1 MKKRILLILFLF
13 FLIFSVNIYFAFAK
27 DYSIPSVK
35 IDVTLNKDGSAYFV
49 EERTYSFQGS
59 FSFGYYDL
67 PKVGYESLDEFLIYE
82 GDILYKKE
90 ITKNPFTYYI
100 EDNGNSYRINFFYT
114 ATDENKTFKFI
125 YKLGGVTKVYED
137 YGEFYWKLQGE
148 GWDKSIGVFES
159 TIKLL
164 TPVQKDEYF
173 IWAHGPLWG
182 KIEKIDE
189 KTIYLKVTDVPAN
202 TFVEARILIPSS
214 YFTEAKKLSGTIK
227 DKVIKEEMKW
237 ARDANLK
244 RITSTIFFYLPIFIF
259 ILFIFYIVYQYF
271 KYGKEYKVPKNYDYI
286 REPPSDIKPAVL
298 GHLLTFGS
306 FNETFLKA
314 TMMDLIHRGVIEI
327 EKDPNSRN
335 DYTLILKKDKEEL
348 QGFEKTLVEKI
359 LFDEKDSFNIKELNK
374 KIQRRHEH
382 YYYIFED
389 FKNEIIEEA
398 KNYDFFDKVS
408 EGKSNLATGLGCL
421 IPVFG
426 ITLFIFTRNFLY
438 LLSIILSPIY
448 LIVGANAL
456 KRRSYKGK
464 EEFDKWMAFK
474 NFLNDFSNLKEYG
487 PKSIIIWEKYLIYA
501 TILGVAKTVLKALRV
516 VLPQLSDIE
525 NSRLMPIATGASLV
539 NFDRSFASLNS
550 ALSKAVSA
558 TSSAYKTSSSSWSSG
573 GGGGGGF
580 SGGGGGGGGGSGG
593 GMG

>member
-1 MKKRILLILFLF
+1 MKKRVFFILLLFVFLFL
-13 FLIFSVNIYFAFAK
+13 INIKISYCK
-27 DYSIPSVK
+27 DYSIPYVK
-35 IDVTLNKDGSAYFV
+35 IDVTINRDGSAYFV
-49 EERTYSFQGS
+49 EERRYSFQGT
-59 FSFGYYDL
+59 FTYGYYDL
-67 PKVGYESLDEFLIYE
+67 QKVGFDKLESFEIYE
-82 GDILYKKE
+82 GNSFYRNEKSNL
-90 ITKNPFTYYI
+90 PGSYYI
-100 EDNGNSYRINFFYT
+100 EELDSYFRIYFFYN
-114 ATDENKTFKFI
+114 AQDEEKTFKFV
-125 YKLGGVTKVYED
+125 YKLNGLVKVYED
-137 YGEFYWKLQGE
+137 YGEFYWKLQGA
-148 GWDKSIGVFES
+148 GWNKKIGVFES
-159 TIKLL
+159 TIKFLSNI
-164 TPVQKDEYF
+164 PINEYLV
-173 IWAHGPLWG
+173 WAHGPLWG
-182 KIEKIDE
+182 EIKKVDE
-189 KTIYLKVTDVPAN
+189 KNIYLKVEDVPPN
-202 TFVEARILIPSS
+202 TFIEARVLIPSS

-227 DKVIKEEMKW
+227 EKVIEEETRWAKES
-237 ARDANLK
+237 NLK
-244 RITSTIFFYLPIFIF
+244 RVMAKIYIWIPIIIFFLLLYY
-259 ILFIFYIVYQYF
+259 IFYLYF
-271 KYGKEYKVPKNYDYI
+271 KYGREYKIPKDYEYY

-298 GHLLTFGS
+298 GHLLTFGQ
-306 FNETFLKA
+306 FNDTFLKA

-359 LFDEKDSFNIKELNK
+359 LFDEKDSFNIRELNK
-374 KIQRRHEH
+374 KIRRRHEH

-389 FKNEIIEEA
+389 FKKEIVEDA

-438 LLSIILSPIY
+438 LLSLILSPIY

-464 EEFDKWMAFK
+464 EEFDKWIAFK

-525 NSRLMPIATGASLV
+525 NSRLMPIATGASLA
-539 NFDRSFASLNS
+539 NFDRSLTSLNN
-550 ALSKAVSA
+550 ALSRVVSA
-558 TSSAYKTSSSSWSSG
+558 TSSAYKTSSSGWSSS